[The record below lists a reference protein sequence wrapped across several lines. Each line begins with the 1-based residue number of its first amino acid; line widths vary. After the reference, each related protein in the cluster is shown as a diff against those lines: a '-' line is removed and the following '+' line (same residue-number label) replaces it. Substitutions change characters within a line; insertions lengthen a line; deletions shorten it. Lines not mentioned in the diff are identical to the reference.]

1 MGVSLLSILKI
12 GFAWGGDAGARRG
25 LSGAGLAL
33 ALGVEAF
40 SVCSLE
46 EKTNNQQL

>member
-12 GFAWGGDAGARRG
+12 GFARGRDAGARRSP
-25 LSGAGLAL
+25 SGAGLAL
-33 ALGVEAF
+33 VLGVEAF

-46 EKTNNQQL
+46 EKTNSQQL

>member
-1 MGVSLLSILKI
+1 MGDSLLSILKI
-12 GFAWGGDAGARRG
+12 WFALGRDASAP
-25 LSGAGLAL
+25 LSPWGAGLAL

-40 SVCSLE
+40 SVCSRE

>member
-1 MGVSLLSILKI
+1 MGDSLLSILKM
-12 GFAWGGDAGARRG
+12 GFARGGDASAQR
-25 LSGAGLAL
+25 SPWGAGLAL

-40 SVCSLE
+40 SVCGLE